1 MVADVSPMPAVRRLP
16 ERPLILGHRGD
27 SAHGPENTLA
37 AVRLAIAAGADG
49 IEVDLQP
56 LADGAIALCH
66 DLNLRRLTGR
76 DQPTGSLTAAAAR
89 STDVGLWFGEQFR
102 GEPIALLEDLL
113 GLTDS
118 WPGLLNLELKRHD
131 PGQNLL
137 KASQGYAINAPPG
150 PKFSYLSE
158 LEDCPGAGRES
169 DPGEDPFMR
178 ALPTLAALL
187 NQGDRLRRCCLTS
200 FDLDLLRAVRSQLP
214 QAALGWLT
222 AAPFT
227 ADPAPELN
235 FCCYAIAQD
244 HLTPAAIAEIHRRD
258 RAVWAW
264 TVDDRDRAAQLNR
277 WGVDALISNDPG
289 AILTALTPPE
299 SARDRPKFPKT

>member
-1 MVADVSPMPAVRRLP
+1 MP

-89 STDVGLWFGEQFR
+89 SLDVGLWFGEQFR
-102 GEPIALLEDLL
+102 GEPMPLLEDLL
-113 GLTDS
+113 TLTDP
-118 WPGLLNLELKRHD
+118 WPGLLNLELKLND
-131 PGQNLL
+131 PGQHLPN
-137 KASQGYAINAPPG
+137 ASQNDAINAPTG
-150 PKFSYLSE
+150 SKFSDLSE
-158 LEDCPGAGRES
+158 LEDCPDAGREP
-169 DPGEDPFMR
+169 DPGEDLFIRSLP
-178 ALPTLAALL
+178 ALVALL
-187 NQGDRLRRCCLTS
+187 SQGDRLQRCCLTS
-200 FDLDLLRAVRSQLP
+200 FDLDLLRAVRSRLP

-244 HLTPAAIAEIHRRD
+244 HITPAAIADIHRRD

-277 WGVDALISNDPG
+277 WGIDALISNDPG
-289 AILTALTPPE
+289 AILTALTPPNL
-299 SARDRPKFPKT
+299 DP